1 MSGSGDEFESVAV
14 DGAHNGEVA
23 AVECG
28 DGGDVE
34 AFGDGDD
41 RGVDEPEAEIFV
53 AADQLDGPNVVGG
66 GDVDDVEFTGD
77 YRVDQRCFGVDADV
91 VLELP
96 RGFRDPRSTPVSTRI
111 GTGSEVVGGETGGL
125 FRSDLAVTS

>member
-1 MSGSGDEFESVAV
+1 M

-34 AFGDGDD
+34 AFGDGDH
-41 RGVDEPEAEIFV
+41 RCVDEPEAEIFV

-66 GDVDDVEFTGD
+66 GDVDDVEFT
-77 YRVDQRCFGVDADV
+77 ASIA
-91 VLELP
+91 
-96 RGFRDPRSTPVSTRI
+96 PRSTPVSTRI

-125 FRSDLAVTS
+125 FGTDLAVTS